1 MYEVIPV
8 ATHRAVVKLDEKK
21 AAKKTVRW
29 NAIAEGA
36 AKQSGRD
43 VIPVVK
49 NVMTLEDAL
58 AYAADLD
65 LILMPYEDA
74 QGMAKTR
81 RVIREIRQGQSV
93 GIFIGPEGGF
103 DEEEV
108 RMAADMGARAITL
121 GKRFC
126 GQRQQGLPSSLS

>member
-1 MYEVIPV
+1 M
-8 ATHRAVVKLDEKK
+8 KK
-21 AAKKTVRW
+21 TAAKKTVRW

-103 DEEEV
+103 SDGEV
-108 RMAADMGARAITL
+108 ELAMQSGVKPVTL
-121 GKRFC
+121 GKRILRTETAGMFVMAAV
-126 GQRQQGLPSSLS
+126 GLLLE